1 MTLPDSSSLGALP
14 RSERLET
21 LSKTGLVQ
29 HWTLGD
35 FRCGLSII
43 NGAIIPNHSSNE
55 WPVRFPEELLNTNDP
70 GGSDAKEIMLC
81 KNRIVLDGDLQESLE
96 FLESLGDSVKHIN
109 TLDITFRLETF
120 EKYDN
125 GTTTEQNW

>member
-1 MTLPDSSSLGALP
+1 
-14 RSERLET
+14 
-21 LSKTGLVQ
+21 
-29 HWTLGD
+29 
-35 FRCGLSII
+35 
-43 NGAIIPNHSSNE
+43 
-55 WPVRFPEELLNTNDP
+55 
-70 GGSDAKEIMLC
+70 MLC